1 MIKLIKST
9 ILLFYWISLYLNLT
23 SFQLS
28 LKYYFVCYVYLSW
41 ILGAFWALT
50 KACVWFFVT
59 CCFDSGKN
67 TFSSKYLFFPPL
79 CDVSGFFC
87 WASHALSR
95 TLLVLPHQTSLWFN
109 LASLCHG
116 DMASFIS
123 IIFFSNVLL
132 FSCFP
137 HFLCCV
143 VQAVRREDKHG
154 IMNGVVITD
163 CIHTYIYCSSFLLF
177 RFTCETTGHQSITD
191 VLLQW

>member
-59 CCFDSGKN
+59 CCFDNGKN

-79 CDVSGFFC
+79 CDVSGFFL
-87 WASHALSR
+87 LS
-95 TLLVLPHQTSLWFN
+95 
-109 LASLCHG
+109 
-116 DMASFIS
+116 
-123 IIFFSNVLL
+123 
-132 FSCFP
+132 FSCFIP
-137 HFLCCV
+137 DSVGSASPNVSLIQPRLSLPWWYGFLYFHHLLFKCSPFFLL
-143 VQAVRREDKHG
+143 
-154 IMNGVVITD
+154 
-163 CIHTYIYCSSFLLF
+163 SSFSLLCSASCQE
-177 RFTCETTGHQSITD
+177 RR
-191 VLLQW
+191 